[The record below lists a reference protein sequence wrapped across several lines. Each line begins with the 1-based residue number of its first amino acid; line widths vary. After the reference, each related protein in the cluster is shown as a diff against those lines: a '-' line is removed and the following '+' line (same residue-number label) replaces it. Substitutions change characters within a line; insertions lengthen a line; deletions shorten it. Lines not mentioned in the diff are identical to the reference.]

1 MYTKLFAHIRR
12 FVPLSSTDEA
22 VITKYVRFEKIK
34 NKDFLLKTGQV
45 CDSTYFVTEGCLR
58 MYLVADSGIEQI
70 LQFAISD
77 WWISDYTSFESQL
90 PSQFSIQALQETE
103 IIILDKKN
111 QEELLTTLPQ
121 LERYFRL
128 ILQRA
133 YSATLMRI
141 HFIYNF
147 SGEERYR
154 RFVGSFPDFV
164 QRIPQYMLAS
174 YLGFTPEFLSKV
186 RAKKG

>member
-1 MYTKLFAHIRR
+1 MYNRLFAHIRR
-12 FVPLSSTDEA
+12 FVPLSAEEETI
-22 VITKYVRFEKIK
+22 ITKFVRFEKRK
-34 NKDFLLKTGQV
+34 SKDFLLKTGQV
-45 CDSTYFVTEGCLR
+45 CGSTYFVVDGCLR
-58 MYLVADSGIEQI
+58 MYLVAESGTDQI

-77 WWISDYTSFESQL
+77 WWMADYTSFESQTA
-90 PSQFSIQALQETE
+90 SQFTIQVLEDTE

-111 QEELLTTLPQ
+111 QDALLDALPK

-147 SGEERYR
+147 TGEERYR
-154 RFVGSFPDFV
+154 RFVESFPNFV

-174 YLGFTPEFLSKV
+174 YLGFTPEFLSKI

>member
-1 MYTKLFAHIRR
+1 MHTKLFSHIRR
-12 FVPLSSTDEA
+12 FVPLSTEDEA
-22 VITKYVRFEKIK
+22 VIIKYVRFEKIK

-45 CDSTYFVTEGCLR
+45 CHSTYFVVDGCLR
-58 MYLVADSGIEQI
+58 MYLVADRGIEQI

-90 PSQFSIQALQETE
+90 PSQFSIQALEDSE

-111 QEELLTTLPQ
+111 QEALLIMVPQ

-141 HFIYNF
+141 HFIYNL

-154 RFVGSFPDFV
+154 GFAGSFPDFV

>member
-1 MYTKLFAHIRR
+1 MYNRLFTHIRR
-12 FVPLSSTDEA
+12 FVPLTAADETIIA
-22 VITKYVRFEKIK
+22 KFLRFEKRK
-34 NKDFLLKTGQV
+34 SKDFLLKNGQV
-45 CDSTYFVTEGCLR
+45 CGSTYFVADGCLR
-58 MYLVADSGIEQI
+58 MYLVADSGIDQI
-70 LQFAISD
+70 LQFAIND
-77 WWISDYTSFESQL
+77 WWIADYTSFESQV
-90 PSQFSIQALQETE
+90 PSQFSIQALEDTE
-103 IIILDKKN
+103 VIILDKKN
-111 QEELLTTLPQ
+111 QDALLEALPK

-154 RFVGSFPDFV
+154 RFVESFPNFV

-174 YLGFTPEFLSKV
+174 YLGFTPEFLSKI
-186 RAKKG
+186 RGKKG

>member
-1 MYTKLFAHIRR
+1 MYSKLFAHIRR
-12 FVPLSSTDEA
+12 FVPLTAADE
-22 VITKYVRFEKIK
+22 VLIGKYVRFEKLK

-45 CDSTYFVTEGCLR
+45 CGSTYFVVEGCLR
-58 MYLVADSGIEQI
+58 MYLETDSGMDQI
-70 LQFAISD
+70 LQFAIDD
-77 WWISDYTSFESQL
+77 WWMSDYSSFESL
-90 PSQFSIQALQETE
+90 TPSAFSIQALGDTDVV
-103 IIILDKKN
+103 ILEKKN
-111 QEELLTTLPQ
+111 HDALLKTLPQ
-121 LERYFRL
+121 IERYFRL

-154 RFVGSFPDFV
+154 RFAGSFPDFV

-174 YLGFTPEFLSKV
+174 YLGFTPEFISKI
-186 RAKKG
+186 RGKKS